1 MNADAI
7 AVVDNGSV
15 VDVGTHNELLA
26 RCGLYQRL
34 ASMQFKEPE
43 DKVDE
48 TQRETVPAAVV
59 PEAV

>member
-26 RCGLYQRL
+26 RCELYQRL
-34 ASMQFKEPE
+34 ASMQFKEP
-43 DKVDE
+43 DGKVDE
-48 TQRETVPAAVV
+48 SQSEIMPAAVV

>member
-1 MNADAI
+1 MEDGTI
-7 AVVDNGSV
+7 AVVDNGWV

>member
-26 RCGLYQRL
+26 RCVLYQRL

-43 DKVDE
+43 DKVAE

>member
-26 RCGLYQRL
+26 RCELYQRL
-34 ASMQFKEPE
+34 ASMQFKEP
-43 DKVDE
+43 DGKVGE
-48 TQRETVPAAVV
+48 RQTESMPAAVV